1 MNVQG
6 ERPRVDLG
14 WSTCV
19 FESRYKTEGG
29 KALFPGRLR
38 YSSSSKGGCAVP
50 WLSYPLWDVSPL
62 PDVRQTD
69 VGHSS
74 SPGEGT
80 LFVVECGPEKVLV
93 CFLNATRS
101 DGS

>member
-1 MNVQG
+1 M
-6 ERPRVDLG
+6 
-14 WSTCV
+14 
-19 FESRYKTEGG
+19 
-29 KALFPGRLR
+29 
-38 YSSSSKGGCAVP
+38 P
-50 WLSYPLWDVSPL
+50 WLSNPLWDVSPL

-80 LFVVECGPEKVLV
+80 LFVVECGPEKVLL